1 MHLKIKDKSTILKEL
16 IFEIPVE
23 EITKKINDAYN
34 KLKKTTVLKGFRKG
48 KIPRKVLE
56 NRFAKNVHN
65 DIAQNLIQESFAKAL
80 KDNNLIVVSN
90 PNIDP
95 PELDPLK
102 AYTFNVEI
110 EVKPEL
116 ENFDFKGIKLEKT
129 KYEISKT
136 EIDSQLKMIQKTMA
150 TKEVIK
156 QKRAVKK
163 EDFVLIDYEGFLDSK
178 PYDKTPKV
186 QDFTLKIGQSALP
199 KEFSQSLT
207 GQKANTTVDVIVP
220 YPDDYYDEQLK
231 SKTIN
236 YKVKLKQIQK
246 EVFPKIDDK
255 LAKSLGKYETLDEL
269 KKEILKNLES
279 GYQQRI
285 KHELSEQIFKTLLKK
300 QKFSVPDSMVEMEL
314 KSIINEA
321 NQATQMQ
328 NINLEDQGINEETLR
343 VRYKDLAKKQARRH
357 LILDK
362 IINQEALEL
371 TKEEIDQGI
380 TEMSIGM
387 RMPKENIENYFKNT
401 PAVYKNFKHSQ
412 LEKKAID
419 LIIDQSKIIEIEPEK
434 LKDKKD
440 GVKKSTKTI
449 KDTSTKTMKRT
460 MTAKPKKK
468 ETSSKTATKASSI
481 QTTKKAVADKN
492 IKETKTTKP
501 SES

>member
-1 MHLKIKDKSTILKEL
+1 
-16 IFEIPVE
+16 
-23 EITKKINDAYN
+23 
-34 KLKKTTVLKGFRKG
+34 
-48 KIPRKVLE
+48 
-56 NRFAKNVHN
+56 
-65 DIAQNLIQESFAKAL
+65 
-80 KDNNLIVVSN
+80 
-90 PNIDP
+90 
-95 PELDPLK
+95 
-102 AYTFNVEI
+102 
-110 EVKPEL
+110 
-116 ENFDFKGIKLEKT
+116 
-129 KYEISKT
+129 
-136 EIDSQLKMIQKTMA
+136 
-150 TKEVIK
+150 
-156 QKRAVKK
+156 
-163 EDFVLIDYEGFLDSK
+163 
-178 PYDKTPKV
+178 
-186 QDFTLKIGQSALP
+186 
-199 KEFSQSLT
+199 
-207 GQKANTTVDVIVP
+207 
-220 YPDDYYDEQLK
+220 
-231 SKTIN
+231 
-236 YKVKLKQIQK
+236 
-246 EVFPKIDDK
+246 
-255 LAKSLGKYETLDEL
+255 
-269 KKEILKNLES
+269 
-279 GYQQRI
+279 
-285 KHELSEQIFKTLLKK
+285 
-300 QKFSVPDSMVEMEL
+300 MVEMEL